1 MSLLQDSFI
10 NIVRSYNFFYR
21 KNKTNKTKQKRNK
34 EGEDNVCIDMVL
46 EGSLWDKKLS
56 QCLVTAVVSYLLK
69 VTVGSN
75 QT

>member
-1 MSLLQDSFI
+1 MCHYFRTHSLISYAAIIFFI
-10 NIVRSYNFFYR
+10 V
-21 KNKTNKTKQKRNK
+21 KNKKTKRNK

-56 QCLVTAVVSYLLK
+56 QCLITAVVSYLLK

>member
-1 MSLLQDSFI
+1 MSLLHDSFI

-34 EGEDNVCIDMVL
+34 EEEDNVCIDMVL

>member
-1 MSLLQDSFI
+1 MCHYFRTHSLI
-10 NIVRSYNFFYR
+10 SYAAIIFFYR
-21 KNKTNKTKQKRNK
+21 KKKTKTKQKRNK

-56 QCLVTAVVSYLLK
+56 QCLITAVVSYLLK

>member
-21 KNKTNKTKQKRNK
+21 KKKKTKRNK

-56 QCLVTAVVSYLLK
+56 QCLITAVVSYLLK